1 MTRVAQKHF
10 LLYNAHILLHFNMTF
25 VLGAAPCRRRYQE
38 ETLYNFRMRGD

>member
-1 MTRVAQKHF
+1 MKVTQTKTF